1 MMTERIG
8 GWAYRREQV
17 LHLLLT
23 AGLVL
28 ALLDSKGLVDRA
40 NQMSVGPLR
49 EGCLAAAVGLQ
60 TVAHAL
66 LVDRPVLALHGAFIA
81 ATQPEEAPAPEP
93 PPPVARAA
101 QARPAGTT
109 APVAAAGATAPAK
122 AAARPQP
129 VYSAQR
135 PLRVLLIGDS
145 MMEDLQVHLR
155 PAMQRDP
162 AMRAKVDY
170 KVSTGLSR
178 PDFFDWPGHMREVL
192 ARERHDMIV
201 LVLGPNDFQDIKAN
215 GRRYH
220 AGNDDWCELYAQ
232 RAAKFA
238 AQLAAQVRRLYW
250 VGLPPMRS
258 ADYQA
263 HMRLLDE
270 SFRKACAA
278 LPNAVYLP
286 TTAVLGG
293 PSGEFTSYLTV
304 DGKRTL
310 VRRGDGCHCTMAG
323 AKLVAEMVYK
333 RVRADAFPPAA
344 AGRPAG

>member
-1 MMTERIG
+1 MVTERIG
-8 GWAYRREQV
+8 SWAYRREQV
-17 LHLLLT
+17 LNLLLI

-28 ALLDSKGLVDRA
+28 ALLDSKGLADRA

-49 EGCLAAAVGLQ
+49 EVCLAAAVGMQ
-60 TVAHAL
+60 TVTHAL
-66 LVDRPVLALHGAFIA
+66 ALDRPVLALHRAFIA

-93 PPPVARAA
+93 PAPVARAV

-109 APVAAAGATAPAK
+109 APAAGVTAPAK
-122 AAARPQP
+122 AAARPRP
-129 VYSAQR
+129 VYSPQR

-162 AMRAKVDY
+162 AMRVKVDY

-178 PDFFDWPGHMREVL
+178 PDFYDWPGHMREVL
-192 ARERHDMIV
+192 ARERHDIIV

-220 AGNDDWCELYAQ
+220 AGDDDWCDLYAQ

-238 AQLAAQVRRLYW
+238 AQLAGQVQRLYW

-263 HMRLLDE
+263 HMRLLDD

-278 LPNAVYLP
+278 LPNAVYLA
-286 TTAVLGG
+286 TTPVLGG
-293 PSGEFTSYLTV
+293 PNGEFTSYLTV

-323 AKLVAEMVYK
+323 ARLVAEMVF
-333 RVRADAFPPAA
+333 RRIRADAFPAA
-344 AGRPAG
+344 KPGG